1 VSQLLPPNPRFTKSS
16 VQRRWGSIVSVV
28 SILYNSNGKPYV
40 DFKHETGTIF
50 TVWLSREF
58 FRAFRG
64 LIPEGYEA
72 YHLDGN
78 RSNLD
83 PTNLDVRPRSKA
95 KSKFRLATIPR
106 GGLPPAA

>member
-1 VSQLLPPNPRFTKSS
+1 MHIDEA
-16 VQRRWGSIVSVV
+16 GMVSVV
-28 SILYNSNGKPYV
+28 PILYNSNGKPYV

-78 RSNLD
+78 RANLD